1 MRSIID
7 ALDFSVVAGLG
18 HTSMYCKADEC
29 EVYSRNCK
37 DVIHIHACIS

>member
-18 HTSMYCKADEC
+18 HTSVYCNIDGDSSNPK
-29 EVYSRNCK
+29 
-37 DVIHIHACIS
+37 